1 MKQII
6 IIILMAF
13 ALCVHAGK
21 AAPAVS
27 PAPDSAQEYFQRG
40 NAFYKQCDYAHAMVC
55 YMRAQKTEPLN
66 KDIQHNINIT
76 RSKTVD
82 KMPPESNI
90 FFVEWYKALV
100 MTNTIDN
107 WAMIS
112 IVSLIVA
119 LLLFLAYLFVSN
131 IAVRKVSFYTCVVSF
146 LVFCF
151 SVFFAWNRKYLL
163 NIHDTAI
170 VVKESVAIK
179 NLPSTKAPETAIIHE
194 GTCVRITDKDMKG
207 WFGIRLSDGREGWI
221 RAAYVEL
228 I

>member
-1 MKQII
+1 
-6 IIILMAF
+6 MAL
-13 ALCVHAGK
+13 ALCAHAGQTTTT
-21 AAPAVS
+21 APAS
-27 PAPDSAQEYFQRG
+27 NSAQEYFQRG
-40 NAFYKQCDYAHAMVC
+40 NTFYKQCDYAHAMLC
-55 YMRAQKTEPLN
+55 YMRAQKSEPLN

-76 RSKTVD
+76 RSKTID

-112 IVSLIVA
+112 IVSLIAA

-131 IAVRKVSFYTCVVSF
+131 MAVRKVSFYTCVVLF
-146 LVFCF
+146 LIFCF
-151 SVFFAWNRKYLL
+151 SVFFAWNRKYIL
-163 NIHDTAI
+163 NTHDTAI
-170 VVKESVAIK
+170 VMKESVAIK
-179 NLPSTKAPETAIIHE
+179 NLPSTKAPDTAIIHE

-221 RAAYVEL
+221 RAANVEQ

>member
-21 AAPAVS
+21 AATAVS
-27 PAPDSAQEYFQRG
+27 PDPDSAQEYFQRG